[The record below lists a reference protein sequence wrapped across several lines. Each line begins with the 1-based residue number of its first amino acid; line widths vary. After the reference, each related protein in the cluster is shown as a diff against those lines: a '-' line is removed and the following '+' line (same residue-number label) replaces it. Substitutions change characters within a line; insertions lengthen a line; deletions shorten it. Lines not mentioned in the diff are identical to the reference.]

1 MKPHILQWVRKKET
15 FSGYFDSHKNSVS
28 KKSRILVIS
37 RKLDQNMWYSVV
49 YRPQSKKNQN
59 YHPNLSQGSM
69 AVVRMRYL
77 VIKSY
82 LVPSH
87 QNRQLGPAG
96 ARNIVNTLVS

>member
-1 MKPHILQWVRKKET
+1 
-15 FSGYFDSHKNSVS
+15 
-28 KKSRILVIS
+28 
-37 RKLDQNMWYSVV
+37 
-49 YRPQSKKNQN
+49 
-59 YHPNLSQGSM
+59 M

-96 ARNIVNTLVS
+96 ARKIESVTNCVIVDVESNKTKVLGCIAAALPLGFGEQKKGSNHSHSNPPKT